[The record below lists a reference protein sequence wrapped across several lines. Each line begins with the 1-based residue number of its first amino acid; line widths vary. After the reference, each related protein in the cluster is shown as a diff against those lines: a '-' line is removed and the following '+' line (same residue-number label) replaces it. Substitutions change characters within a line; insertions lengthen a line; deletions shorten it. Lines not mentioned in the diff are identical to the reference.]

1 VSSRFIVLFSNVRN
15 VTRFLRATPFPI
27 LPGTYVEISAFI
39 FITGDTVMASNAGI
53 FFAGVGTTFIILGIG
68 FGGGLM
74 LATSALKEP
83 SGFQNRTSAEPP
95 SPARVILPSTAEAAQ
110 PPQPFQATQP
120 SQQQIAPAPEPS
132 RPFPAQPVKEAEAPV
147 EKQIEK
153 VDTKPTKAESRRK
166 RYAEYKAKR
175 QAERA
180 KRQQQIEQS
189 EHLGAPIM
197 AFGGDEP
204 RPSGGFGFF
213 GN

>member
-1 VSSRFIVLFSNVRN
+1 
-15 VTRFLRATPFPI
+15 
-27 LPGTYVEISAFI
+27 VEISAFI
-39 FITGDTVMASNAGI
+39 FITGDAVMASNAGI
-53 FFAGVGTTFIILGIG
+53 FFAGLGTTFVILGAG

-83 SGFQNRTSAEPP
+83 SGFQNQTAAQPQ

-110 PPQPFQATQP
+110 PPQPSQATQP
-120 SQQQIAPAPEPS
+120 SQQQNAPAPEPS
-132 RPFPAQPVKEAEAPV
+132 PPSSAQSMKEAEAPV
-147 EKQIEK
+147 ERQI
-153 VDTKPTKAESRRK
+153 VDAKPTKAESRRK

-175 QAERA
+175 QAERV

-189 EHLGAPIM
+189 EHRGAPIM